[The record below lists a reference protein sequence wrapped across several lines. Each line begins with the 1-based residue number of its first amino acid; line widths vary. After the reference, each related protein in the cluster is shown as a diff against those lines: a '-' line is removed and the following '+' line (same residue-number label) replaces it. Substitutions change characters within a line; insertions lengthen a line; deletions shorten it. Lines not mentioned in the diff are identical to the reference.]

1 MYIYIYIHT
10 CTYMNIWP
18 DGWRLMALDPCFLP
32 QEFDDLRRPEDVAKC
47 PLWMTS
53 CGKRM
58 P

>member
-1 MYIYIYIHT
+1 MYIYIYT

-53 CGKRM
+53 CGKPM